1 MEHLVASSQPGLDD
15 LIRQVRDLNQR
26 VLNLEQRIG
35 LAAAPEVVSPGIVE
49 EAAAAPPSGPS
60 PSLQEETTRLVPIVG
75 KALLAVAGAYLLRA
89 MAEARV
95 LRLEVCVAAGIL
107 YALFWLVLAARTS
120 SGQKLTAAVH
130 GLTSVMVL
138 APLLW
143 EATVRFHA
151 IPTWV
156 SASVLCLFCVF
167 GLAISWKRMVAVVA
181 WITTLAG
188 LVTAFALLMA
198 TRDLVPFTFALLAM
212 AAAVEFSACLEHW
225 LRERWIVAL
234 FADAAVLLTTFVASR
249 AGGVPESYASI
260 PMAAA
265 LGAQAALLIIYLASI
280 IVRTV
285 VRGITFTTFETA
297 QCVLAFL
304 LCLGGA
310 VNIAHG
316 HPLAFTTV
324 SVFCLVCGAA
334 CYIVSFA
341 FLERHGR
348 HDRNFYTYSAFGLLL
363 ITGGSRLLLPPGPVT
378 LLWAVLALSCL
389 YVGGRTRRTTLDAH
403 GGVYLLLAAF
413 FSGWLLWPA
422 RILMESGSRGGMLNA
437 AQWIGLACAIP
448 AYLLILLRPPAT
460 TDWLDRLLAFGVAAY
475 AVWTVI
481 GSAAGI
487 LHTVCEASGEDTL
500 LAAFCPT
507 SMTAVLTL
515 VSLALAWARWRFGRS
530 ELSWIVYPLMG
541 FAAYKL
547 LFVDFRGSHTLALF
561 VSLLFFGASLILLP
575 RILQRG
581 VRMA

>member
-1 MEHLVASSQPGLDD
+1 MEHLVPGSQPGLDD

-26 VLNLEQRIG
+26 VLNLERRMG
-35 LAAAPEVVSPGIVE
+35 PAEAPEAVAPPAFE
-49 EAAAAPPSGPS
+49 EAAAVPS
-60 PSLQEETTRLVPIVG
+60 PVPSIEEETTRLVPVIG

-89 MAEARV
+89 LAEAQV
-95 LRLEVCVAAGIL
+95 LRLEICVAAGIL

-120 SGQKLTAAVH
+120 SEQKLIAAVH

-151 IPTWV
+151 IPSWV
-156 SASVLCLFCVF
+156 SASVLCVFCIF

-198 TRDLVPFTFALLAM
+198 TRDLVPFTFGLLIM
-212 AAAVEFSACLEHW
+212 AAAVELSACYEHW

-234 FADAAVLLTTFVASR
+234 FADAAVLLMTFIASR
-249 AGGVPESYASI
+249 PGGAPESYVPI
-260 PMAAA
+260 PMFAA

-310 VNIAHG
+310 VTIAHG
-316 HPLAFTTV
+316 HVLAFTSV
-324 SVFCLVCGAA
+324 SIFCLLCGAA
-334 CYIVSFA
+334 CYLVSFV

-348 HDRNFYTYSAFGLLL
+348 HDRNFYTYSSFGLLL
-363 ITGGSRLLLPPGPVT
+363 ITSGSWLLLSPASVT
-378 LLWAVLALSCL
+378 VLWAALALGCL
-389 YVGGRTRRTTLDAH
+389 YIGGKTHRTTLDTH
-403 GGVYLLLAAF
+403 GGVYLVLAAS

-422 RILMESGSRGGMLNA
+422 RILLESASRGEPLTLA
-437 AQWIGLACAIP
+437 HWIGLACAVP
-448 AYLLILLRPPAT
+448 AYLLILLRGPAK
-460 TDWLDRLLAFGVAAY
+460 TDWQDRALALGVAAY

-481 GSAAGI
+481 GSAAGV
-487 LHTVCEASGEDTL
+487 LHMVCEAGQGDTL

-507 SMTAVLTL
+507 SLTAVLTL
-515 VSLALAWARWRFGRS
+515 ASMALAWARWRFSRP
-530 ELSWIVYPLMG
+530 ELSWIVYPMMAL
-541 FAAYKL
+541 ALYKL
-547 LFVDFRGSHTLALF
+547 FFVDFRGSHTLPLF
-561 VSLLFFGASLILLP
+561 VSLLFFGGTLVLLP
-575 RILQRG
+575 RMLQR
-581 VRMA
+581 RARAM